1 MQRDRS
7 WLGPL
12 AGLMI
17 VALLVRRLGAGA
29 FVDAL
34 RHLDA
39 WSVAAGA
46 AIAVLTTVCGAWRW
60 VLVARGLG
68 AQLSLRSA
76 VAESYRSQFLNVTL
90 PGGMLVTCIE
100 ECGTVAAAETSGSG
114 CARSCGS
121 APRVRWSSPS

>member
-1 MQRDRS
+1 MSRPFSVVRRPLNPIGAAGVVTIKDVAAEGVEQMQRDRS

-12 AGLMI
+12 GGLMI
-17 VALLVRRLGAGA
+17 VALLVGRLGAGA

-39 WSVAAGA
+39 SSVAAGA

-68 AQLSLRSA
+68 ASC
-76 VAESYRSQFLNVTL
+76 
-90 PGGMLVTCIE
+90 P
-100 ECGTVAAAETSGSG
+100 
-114 CARSCGS
+114 CAR
-121 APRVRWSSPS
+121 PSPSPTGRSSST